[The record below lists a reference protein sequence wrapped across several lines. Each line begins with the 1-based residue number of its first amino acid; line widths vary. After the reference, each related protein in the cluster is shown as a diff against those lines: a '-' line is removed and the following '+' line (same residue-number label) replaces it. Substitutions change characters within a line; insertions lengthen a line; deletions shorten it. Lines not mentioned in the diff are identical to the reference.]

1 MLTVCNA
8 GILRDDFIGLRFD
21 VDQANRSARH
31 RRCIGR
37 LPTGHLLCAKEI
49 SRPERA
55 ANRLTG
61 NKSRP
66 LMLRL
71 RPCGWPHIGKSA
83 RSESTLRL
91 PPCYFSPR
99 PASRFASGAFVLSTL
114 SCRQELPNHLSCHDI
129 LGEPFIVLG
138 YACSR
143 SNSRRQKTTKARIIY
158 EGII

>member
-1 MLTVCNA
+1 MRQRNLQARTCSKPSDGQQIPTVNA
-8 GILRDDFIGLRFD
+8 KI
-21 VDQANRSARH
+21 AS
-31 RRCIGR
+31 
-37 LPTGHLLCAKEI
+37 
-49 SRPERA
+49 
-55 ANRLTG
+55 
-61 NKSRP
+61 
-66 LMLRL
+66 
-71 RPCGWPHIGKSA
+71 PCGWPHIGKSA

-91 PPCYFSPR
+91 PPRYFSPR

>member
-1 MLTVCNA
+1 MLVFCVTISSACVLTS
-8 GILRDDFIGLRFD
+8 IKPT
-21 VDQANRSARH
+21 ARH
-31 RRCIGR
+31 AIAGVSGASR
-37 LPTGHLLCAKEI
+37 LDTYYAPKK
-49 SRPERA
+49 SQPERA

-99 PASRFASGAFVLSTL
+99 PASRFASGAFVVSTL